1 MVAHTHQLTR
11 TNVLIDPACAVYL
24 GCMSSNFSGTQ
35 FTMHDYRVHDPRAKK
50 NKHGPIHELGV
61 IMYQT
66 NVGGRVPNS
75 LRALIPRWDETF
87 MESEQDSKLVERWNT
102 LKATRAMEKRK
113 LSDKLLRRKKT
124 KEQKTQYAAVE
135 QTEQAQLLLLDTKK
149 PEWSEKLQAWTL
161 NFAGRVKAASKR
173 NFMLVIEQTDAD
185 LVSEFGSK
193 IPLLRFGKI
202 SKDRY
207 ALDFR
212 YPLSPVQALGIA
224 LTTFASKLMVT

>member
-1 MVAHTHQLTR
+1 MR
-11 TNVLIDPACAVYL
+11 LIVMGQQAFGKDALAKIIEAGVDQVVAVYCEPDRD
-24 GCMSSNFSGTQ
+24 GKP
-35 FTMHDYRVHDPRAKK
+35 VDPIKVTFKGKGKGPANAK
-50 NKHGPIHELGV
+50 
-61 IMYQT
+61 
-66 NVGGRVPNS
+66 
-75 LRALIPRWDETF
+75 
-87 MESEQDSKLVERWNT
+87 
-102 LKATRAMEKRK
+102 KRK

-173 NFMLVIEQTDAD
+173 NFMLVIEQDNAE

-207 ALDFR
+207 ALDFQ